1 LPILRVKEIRDISP
15 EDRRKKLHELQTELV
30 RLKTMIKAGGA
41 IENPARVRE
50 LRKTIARILTI
61 ESEPAPPK
69 KEEKKVEKK
78 AEKKKETKK
87 EGKKKA

>member
-30 RLKTMIKAGGA
+30 RLKTTIKAGGA

-87 EGKKKA
+87 ERKKKA

>member
-1 LPILRVKEIRDISP
+1 MSL
-15 EDRRKKLHELQTELV
+15 EDREKRLHELQTELV
-30 RLKTMIKAGGA
+30 RLRTMIKAGGA

-61 ESEPAPPK
+61 ESKPAPPK

-87 EGKKKA
+87 ERKKKA